1 MAKQTYNSHMKTK
14 NLIEQI
20 IAFFSGDKNM
30 AEVTKAVNYTD
41 RMVSEMVAAYVQAPN
56 PDTVAKLSE
65 KLGKPTRSI
74 VAKLVREGVYVAQQ
88 RVTKTGAPVVRKSDL
103 VAQIQAAVGA
113 ELPTLEK
120 ASKADLQLLLDRVM
134 GN

>member
-1 MAKQTYNSHMKTK
+1 
-14 NLIEQI
+14 
-20 IAFFSGDKNM
+20 M

>member
-1 MAKQTYNSHMKTK
+1 MKTK

-56 PDTVAKLSE
+56 PDTVAKLS
-65 KLGKPTRSI
+65 
-74 VAKLVREGVYVAQQ
+74 
-88 RVTKTGAPVVRKSDL
+88 
-103 VAQIQAAVGA
+103 
-113 ELPTLEK
+113 
-120 ASKADLQLLLDRVM
+120 
-134 GN
+134 

>member
-1 MAKQTYNSHMKTK
+1 MT
-14 NLIEQI
+14 
-20 IAFFSGDKNM
+20 
-30 AEVTKAVNYTD
+30 EVTKAVNYTD
-41 RMVSEMVAAYVQAPN
+41 RMVAEMVATYVQAPN

-65 KLGKPTRSI
+65 QLGKPTRSI